1 MDSKVE
7 FNNTYSRRADEGL
20 QLPKGPNQS
29 TYSLSGVS
37 IMTNTIL
44 AYVANNESH
53 HNVKSITQMY

>member
-7 FNNTYSRRADEGL
+7 FNNTDSRRAREEL
-20 QLPKGPNQS
+20 LEVPKGPDQS

-44 AYVANNESH
+44 AYVADNESH
-53 HNVKSITQMY
+53 HNVKSTPQM